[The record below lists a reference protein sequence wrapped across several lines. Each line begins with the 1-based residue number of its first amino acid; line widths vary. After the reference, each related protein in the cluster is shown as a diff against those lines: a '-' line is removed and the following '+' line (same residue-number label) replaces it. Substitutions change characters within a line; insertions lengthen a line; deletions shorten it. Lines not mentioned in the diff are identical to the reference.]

1 MTEQPKP
8 SLTPH
13 RDQVDRMFAELE
25 AVVKP
30 SNWQDAMSLRA
41 TKDIH
46 YLFADARDAGRSMP
60 ELFGFAPFLL
70 RAIASNIAGAFGQ
83 DDEAIP
89 ALMALAC
96 SPAARSGK
104 TVTAA
109 EKQVPPADG
118 GRA

>member
-1 MTEQPKP
+1 MAEQQKP

-13 RDQVDRMFAELE
+13 RDQVERMFASLE
-25 AVVKP
+25 AGVKP
-30 SNWQDAMSLRA
+30 SNWQDEMSLRA

-46 YLFADARDAGRSMP
+46 YLFADARDAGRSM
-60 ELFGFAPFLL
+60 EEMFGFAPFLL
-70 RAIASNIAGAFGQ
+70 RAIAGNIAGAFGQ
-83 DDEAIP
+83 DDGASL

-109 EKQVPPADG
+109 ETQVRPADG